1 MKHKIEIVMAVF
13 FITVSLMASAWGV
26 SVVSAKKT
34 AKNLRVVIDPGHGGS
49 DPGKVAVDGTMEKDV
64 NLQIALALGQY
75 LKKHGVDVYYT
86 RESDCTLCQEDGG
99 SKKARD
105 LQKRCQIVEHCKPD
119 MTISIHQNS
128 YPDASVSG
136 AQVFY
141 YSTSEKS
148 RILAES
154 IQETLVAM
162 VDASNHRKAKA
173 NDSYYMLRKT
183 ISPTVIVECGFLS
196 NEKECQN
203 LQDEKYQQKI
213 VKAIYEG
220 MIRYVQMENGG

>member
-13 FITVSLMASAWGV
+13 FIAVSLMASAWGV

-64 NLQIALALGQY
+64 N

-128 YPDASVSG
+128 YPDASVCC

>member
-1 MKHKIEIVMAVF
+1 M
-13 FITVSLMASAWGV
+13 
-26 SVVSAKKT
+26 
-34 AKNLRVVIDPGHGGS
+34 
-49 DPGKVAVDGTMEKDV
+49 
-64 NLQIALALGQY
+64 
-75 LKKHGVDVYYT
+75 
-86 RESDCTLCQEDGG
+86 
-99 SKKARD
+99 
-105 LQKRCQIVEHCKPD
+105 
-119 MTISIHQNS
+119 
-128 YPDASVSG
+128 
-136 AQVFY
+136 FY

>member
-1 MKHKIEIVMAVF
+1 M
-13 FITVSLMASAWGV
+13 
-26 SVVSAKKT
+26 
-34 AKNLRVVIDPGHGGS
+34 
-49 DPGKVAVDGTMEKDV
+49 
-64 NLQIALALGQY
+64 
-75 LKKHGVDVYYT
+75 
-86 RESDCTLCQEDGG
+86 
-99 SKKARD
+99 
-105 LQKRCQIVEHCKPD
+105 
-119 MTISIHQNS
+119 
-128 YPDASVSG
+128 
-136 AQVFY
+136 
-141 YSTSEKS
+141 
-148 RILAES
+148 
-154 IQETLVAM
+154 VAM